1 MCRFLLIG
9 IIAVLLSS
17 CGARTGAS
25 QEEGDTLHLKY
36 SSLLTIVRHDGF
48 TQVDI
53 RNPWKEGKLLHTYIL
68 VPRSSQL
75 PAHLP
80 HGTVVRTPVE
90 RAAVFTTVHCSLLAT
105 IGRAD
110 RIVGVADL
118 KYIKIPYVQQQVRE
132 GRIADCGSGMNPMV
146 EKIIDVKPDVILLS
160 PFENSG
166 GYGKLE
172 EIDVPL
178 VECAEYME
186 TSPLARAEWM
196 KFYGML
202 FGKEQ
207 TTDSLFAVVDN
218 NYQSL
223 RQDVRQLGA
232 GRSVVLDKMVGTV
245 WYVPGGRS
253 TIGQMV
259 QDAGGRYPW
268 ANDPHSG
275 SLSLAFESVLER
287 AGDGGRSTIGQM
299 VQDAGGRYPWADDS
313 HSGSLSLAFESVL
326 ERAGDADVWM
336 YRYSSDHS
344 HTFHELLSE
353 YHGYRQL
360 QAFADRNVYACNVEQ
375 TLFYEESPFR
385 PDYLLSDFI
394 QILHPDTPNPTPL
407 RYYQKLHE

>member
-1 MCRFLLIG
+1 MKRFLLIG
-9 IIAVLLSS
+9 IITVLLSS

-36 SSLLTIVRHDGF
+36 SSLLNIVRHDGF
-48 TQVDI
+48 TKVVI
-53 RNPWKEGKLLHTYIL
+53 RNPWKEGKVLHTYIL

-75 PAHLP
+75 PDQLP

-90 RAAVFTTVHCSLLAT
+90 RAAVFTTVHCSFLTT
-105 IGRAD
+105 IGRGD

-118 KYIKIPYVQQQVRE
+118 QYIKIPYVQQRVRE
-132 GRIADCGSGMNPMV
+132 GHIADCGSGMNPMV
-146 EKIIDVKPDVILLS
+146 EKIIDVKPDVVLLS

-207 TTDSLFAVVDN
+207 TADSLFAVVDD
-218 NYQSL
+218 NYQTL
-223 RQDVRQLGA
+223 HRKARQMGPGQ
-232 GRSVVLDKMVGTV
+232 SVVIDKMVGTV

-268 ANDPHSG
+268 ATDTHSG
-275 SLSLAFESVLER
+275 SLSLPFESVLE
-287 AGDGGRSTIGQM
+287 
-299 VQDAGGRYPWADDS
+299 Y
-313 HSGSLSLAFESVL
+313 
-326 ERAGDADVWM
+326 AGDAEVWM
-336 YRYSSDHS
+336 FRYSSAHA
-344 HTFHELLSE
+344 HTYHELLSE

-360 QAFADRNVYACNVEQ
+360 QAFAVRNVYACNVEQ
-375 TLFYEESPFR
+375 TRFYEESPFR

-394 QILHPDTPNPTPL
+394 RILHPDIPDVAPL
-407 RYYQKLHE
+407 RYYQKLNE

>member
-1 MCRFLLIG
+1 MYRFLLIG

-25 QEEGDTLHLKY
+25 QEEGDTLQLKY

-90 RAAVFTTVHCSLLAT
+90 RAAVFTTVHCSLLTT

-118 KYIKIPYVQQQVRE
+118 KYIKIPYVQQQVSA

-207 TTDSLFAVVDN
+207 TTDSLFVVVDN

-223 RQDVRQLGA
+223 RQDVRQLGV

-245 WYVPGGRS
+245 WYVP
-253 TIGQMV
+253 
-259 QDAGGRYPW
+259 
-268 ANDPHSG
+268 
-275 SLSLAFESVLER
+275 
-287 AGDGGRSTIGQM
+287 GGRSTIGQM

-326 ERAGDADVWM
+326 ERAGNADVWM

-344 HTFHELLSE
+344 HTYRELLSE

-360 QAFADRNVYACNVEQ
+360 QAFAYRNVYACNVEQ

-394 QILHPDTPNPTPL
+394 QILHPDTPNPKPL